1 MLADCQMMRHGKPT
15 VFQEGGCVRMEKKFP
30 AGERVEPNGQFTAA
44 NTVAATTLKS

>member
-1 MLADCQMMRHGKPT
+1 
-15 VFQEGGCVRMEKKFP
+15 MEKKFP